1 MQFITHM
8 MTSISIC
15 IIILFILTSCNFALW
30 SDIFAWNIFSNG
42 CAAYS
47 YIRSQS
53 TNYFVSSGL
62 LLPLPYDFDMAFDR
76 GWHFIQGWLFIKLM
90 TEHWFGNCSDDL
102 IFYILS
108 RKNFHKMDCLGI
120 ECVSFWSTIIYSLPT
135 QYDRHF
141 VNQESYAL
149 WVIHILHRKWER
161 YSKAS

>member
-1 MQFITHM
+1 MTATIIMITCAMQFITHM
-8 MTSISIC
+8 MTSVSIC

-76 GWHFIQGWLFIKLM
+76 GWHFIQGWLFMKLM
-90 TEHWFGNCSDDL
+90 HHDGTLIWELFQWFDVLHS
-102 IFYILS
+102 IQ
-108 RKNFHKMDCLGI
+108 KKTFHTMDCLGI
-120 ECVSFWSTIIYSLPT
+120 ECVSFWSTIVYSFPT

-141 VNQESYAL
+141 VN
-149 WVIHILHRKWER
+149 
-161 YSKAS
+161 

>member
-1 MQFITHM
+1 MTTTIIMITYPMQCITHM

-76 GWHFIQGWLFIKLM
+76 GWHFIQGWLFMKLM
-90 TEHWFGNCSDDL
+90 HHDGTLIWELFQWFDVLHS
-102 IFYILS
+102 IQ
-108 RKNFHKMDCLGI
+108 KKTFHTMDCLLN
-120 ECVSFWSTIIYSLPT
+120 VL
-135 QYDRHF
+135 HF
-141 VNQESYAL
+141 DQPL
-149 WVIHILHRKWER
+149 FIHCLLNMIDISSIKNLMLYE
-161 YSKAS
+161 

>member
-1 MQFITHM
+1 MTATIIMITCAMQFITHM

-90 TEHWFGNCSDDL
+90 MEHWFGNCSNDL
-102 IFYILS
+102 MFYILS
-108 RKNFHKMDCLGI
+108 RKKPSIQWIVSWMCFILINHCLFI
-120 ECVSFWSTIIYSLPT
+120 AYSI
-135 QYDRHF
+135 
-141 VNQESYAL
+141 
-149 WVIHILHRKWER
+149 W
-161 YSKAS
+161 